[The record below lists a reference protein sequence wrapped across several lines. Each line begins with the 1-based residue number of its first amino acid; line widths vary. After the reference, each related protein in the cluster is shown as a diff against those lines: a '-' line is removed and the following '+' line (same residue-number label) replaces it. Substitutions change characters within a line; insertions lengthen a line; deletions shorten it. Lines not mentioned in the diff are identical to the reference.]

1 MKSSVSFSQSG
12 QLLAVLFCVFSTV
25 AVGQNRESLEMI
37 EKLQNLQFD
46 QLGNPQ
52 IKSDAIPP
60 VLSTTDNP
68 HRMLIIPVQYSDR
81 RFDRFSGRGADVRNA
96 EYFQQLL
103 FSDSLGSP
111 REETLT
117 HYYYHQSKGRYFV
130 TGEVMPVVTVDNP
143 SEYYG
148 VPIQNSDGAWR
159 NDIRP
164 ENLVEDA
171 LIAAVA
177 QNPDFAWDEF
187 DGWDPQD
194 YDGDG
199 NYAEA
204 DGYIDH
210 FVLIFAGKGQAS
222 CQGLFNLGQKFT
234 FDAPSDIYDELEAS
248 EQECAQRIWP
258 HRFSL
263 TKNNGRGPEVE
274 GFVNRRG
281 GIPLREGLWVYDYNM
296 QSEYTN
302 VSTFIHEFGHSLGL
316 PDIYAAQTNNST
328 ASWEAMSGTASPV
341 PQELSSW
348 SRLMLGWMQPCV
360 IKPRIA
366 GGNKVQSVYL
376 KTMNS
381 WQEGQ
386 ANESGICDSAM
397 VILPP
402 KIRELR
408 MGEMHEPNGRQAA
421 YTGQGNDLN
430 HYLSRRFDLRNVDSE
445 ELLLE
450 FDAWFRIEADWDY
463 LYIEA
468 STDGENYQRLMP
480 LDKDDPSDTSSIMPS
495 RRGHDGLGTVPGF
508 TGRSGDRDGDGRVE
522 TAVGCDVNQTRALAE
537 DRIGETA
544 VDPCEV
550 PEWVHAE
557 FDLSD
562 YQDQNVEIR
571 FHYFADM
578 AAVEDGAMV
587 DNIEVK
593 ALGFRDDFENPE
605 FQGWRVEGFS
615 LSGGTHDIAV
625 PHFYLLEYRDP
636 YEKLAGAYNYDNS
649 LAEPGFTFYRD
660 PETDAMQAV
669 DFQYRSG
676 VLMWYYNGS
685 YLWSQNEPAQFGPGN
700 GFLLLVDSTPQEYD
714 LPPIPGNY
722 YMNDEGWRFY
732 DFNDDAQATLRQ
744 GFLDVMCFQ
753 RGRDYYPID
762 ISAADKATC
771 GTDSV
776 PGEALNFEGKQ
787 LIYGY
792 TLSNEF
798 LPGADREP
806 YKSMSTLYDYRIGRD
821 GISYRLYDRVL
832 RNAHSADAPFALE
845 DFANGLQFYKI
856 EDGALVKDDGRDF
869 TAVSSFS
876 DNNPSDYLNP
886 HLQFGSAN
894 IPNAGLNFQLAE
906 PGTDAPDQAKVK
918 VYFSW
923 DR

>member
-1 MKSSVSFSQSG
+1 MIKYFKLTLLISAMV
-12 QLLAVLFCVFSTV
+12 LAVSPVL
-25 AVGQNRESLEMI
+25 GQNRESLEMI
-37 EKLQNLQFD
+37 EKLRNLQFD

-60 VLSTTDNP
+60 VLASADSP

-81 RFDRFSGRGADVRNA
+81 RFDRYSGRGSDRRNSD
-96 EYFQQLL
+96 YFQELL
-103 FSDSLGSP
+103 FSDNFSSP
-111 REETLT
+111 AEETLT

-130 TGEVMPVVTVDNP
+130 TGEVLPVVTVDNP
-143 SEYYG
+143 SEFYG

-159 NDIRP
+159 NDVRP
-164 ENLVEDA
+164 EILVEDA
-171 LIAAVA
+171 LLAAVE
-177 QNPDFAWDEF
+177 QNPDFAWENF
-187 DGWDPQD
+187 DVWDPQD
-194 YDGDG
+194 YDGDN
-199 NYAEA
+199 NYAES

-222 CQGLFNLGQKFT
+222 CQGLFNLNQKFT
-234 FDAPSDIYDELEAS
+234 ANAPSDIYDALEAV

-258 HRFSL
+258 HRFAL

-274 GFVNRRG
+274 GSTNRRG
-281 GIPLREGLWVYDYNM
+281 GIELKEGLWVYDYNM

-302 VSTFIHEFGHSLGL
+302 VSTFIHEFGHSIGL

-328 ASWEAMSGTASPV
+328 ASWEAMSATASPV

-348 SRLMLGWMQPCV
+348 SRLMLGWMQPC
-360 IKPRIA
+360 IINPRSA
-366 GGNKVQSVYL
+366 SGAPVQSVYL
-376 KTMNS
+376 KTMND
-381 WQEGQ
+381 WQQDSSTQ
-386 ANESGICDSAM
+386 AGLCDSAM

-408 MGEMHEPNGRQAA
+408 MGEMQRINGEQAA

-430 HYLSRRFDLRNVDSE
+430 HYLSRSFDLADVTADE
-445 ELLLE
+445 IVLE
-450 FDAWFRIEADWDY
+450 FDAWFRIEAGWDY

-468 STDGENYQRLMP
+468 STDGENYRRLLP
-480 LDKDDPSDTSSIMPS
+480 VDKDDPADTSSIMPS
-495 RRGHDGLGTVPGF
+495 RRGHDGLGTIPGF

-522 TAVGCDVNQTRALAE
+522 SAAGCDVNLARALAE

-544 VDPCEV
+544 IDPCEI
-550 PEWVHAE
+550 PDWVHAE
-557 FDLSD
+557 FDLAD
-562 YQDQNVEIR
+562 YRGQTVEIR

-578 AAVEDGAMV
+578 AAAEDGALV
-587 DNIEVK
+587 DNIEIR
-593 ALGFRDDFENPE
+593 ALGYRDDFESSE
-605 FQGWRVEGFS
+605 FQGWSVEGFS
-615 LSGGTHDIAV
+615 LSAGSHDIAV

-636 YEKLAGAYNYDNS
+636 YERFASAYNYDNS
-649 LAEPGFTFYRD
+649 LEEPGFIFYRD
-660 PETDAMQAV
+660 PESGQMEAV
-669 DFQYRSG
+669 DFRYRSG

-700 GFLLLVDSTPQEYD
+700 GFLLLVDSTPQEYE
-714 LPPIPGNY
+714 LPPVPAAY
-722 YMNDEGWRFY
+722 FKEDDGWRFY
-732 DFNDDAQATLRQ
+732 QFNDDAQATLRQ

-753 RGRDYYPID
+753 RRRDYYPID
-762 ISAADKATC
+762 VSDADKATC
-771 GTDSV
+771 GHVDV
-776 PGEALNFEGKQ
+776 PGESIGWNGKQ

-798 LPGADREP
+798 LPGADRDP
-806 YKSMSTLYDYRIGRD
+806 YKSMSTLYNYRIGRD
-821 GISYRLYDRVL
+821 GVSFRLYDRIL

-845 DFANGLQFYKI
+845 DFDNGIQFYQI
-856 EDGALVKDDGRDF
+856 QSGELVQAEGQDF
-869 TAVSSFS
+869 EAVSSFS
-876 DNNPSDYLNP
+876 DAGDFLNP

-906 PGTDAPDQAKVK
+906 PDDTAPDEAKVK